1 VALEPQAHLRQW
13 RISLRLRLRPEGLA
27 LSSGLSGKRDVK
39 AVRIHEHGHVDTLR
53 YEDCPEPELTGPYD
67 AIVKLQAASI
77 NRRDIGNRCG
87 TTGSPAALP
96 HILGADGAGVV
107 AEVGRQVRNL
117 KPGDRVCLYPLRG
130 CGRCE
135 FCATDREFLCGARR
149 VLGDHEN
156 GTYAGYVKV
165 PAANCFPIPAGLTF
179 AEAAALPSAYVT
191 VWEMLMTHAE
201 LKPGEHVLIVG
212 VGGGIG
218 SAALQLAVGLGAR
231 VIATSASDEKLARA
245 KELGA
250 EQAINYKNSDVA
262 QEARRLT
269 GKRGVDVVVD
279 SAGGEGWVRSLAALA
294 RGGRL
299 VTCGAMAGAHPRT
312 DVTRIF
318 WNNLKIFGST
328 QGSRQAMG
336 SVIRFMENT
345 RAKPILD
352 RIFPLK
358 DAAAAQRRLEE
369 GKQFGKIVLEMDG

>member
-1 VALEPQAHLRQW
+1 
-13 RISLRLRLRPEGLA
+13 
-27 LSSGLSGKRDVK
+27 VK
-39 AVRIHEHGHVDTLR
+39 AVRIHEHGDADTLR
-53 YEDCPEPELTGPYD
+53 YEDCPEPKLTGPCD

-77 NRRDIGNRCG
+77 NRRDIGNRRG

-96 HILGADGAGVV
+96 HVLGADGAGVV
-107 AEVGRQVRNL
+107 AEVGRDVNNV

-135 FCATDREFLCGARR
+135 FCATARVVLCGARR
-149 VLGDHEN
+149 ILGDHEH

-165 PAANCFPIPAGLTF
+165 PARNCFPIPSGLTF
-179 AEAAALPSAYVT
+179 AAAAALPSAYVT

-201 LKPGEHVLIVG
+201 LKPGEHVLLVG
-212 VGGGIG
+212 VGGGVG

-231 VIATSASDEKLARA
+231 VIAISASDEKLARA

-250 EQAINYKNSDVA
+250 EQTVNYKNSDFA
-262 QEARRLT
+262 EEARRLT

-299 VTCGAMAGAHPRT
+299 VTCGATAGVHPRT

-318 WNNLKIFGST
+318 WNNLKIFGAT
-328 QGSRQAMG
+328 LGSRQAMAK
-336 SVIRFMENT
+336 VIRFMENT
-345 RAKPILD
+345 RAKPVLD

>member
-1 VALEPQAHLRQW
+1 M
-13 RISLRLRLRPEGLA
+13 
-27 LSSGLSGKRDVK
+27 K
-39 AVRIHEHGHVDTLR
+39 AVRIHEHGDLDTLR
-53 YEDCPEPELTGPYD
+53 YEDCPEPELTGPHD
-67 AIVKLQAASI
+67 VIVKLRAASI
-77 NRRDIGNRCG
+77 NRRDIGNRSG

-107 AEVGRQVRNL
+107 AEVGRDVNNV

-130 CGRCE
+130 CGGCE
-135 FCATDREFLCGARR
+135 FCVTDREFLCGARC
-149 VLGDHEN
+149 VLGDHEH

-165 PAANCFPIPAGLTF
+165 PARNCFPIPAGLTF

-201 LKPGEHVLIVG
+201 LKPGEHVLIAG

-218 SAALQLAVGLGAR
+218 SAALQLTLGLGAR

-250 EQAINYKNSDVA
+250 EQCINYKNSDFA

-269 GKRGVDVVVD
+269 DKRGVDVVVD

-299 VTCGAMAGAHPRT
+299 VTCGATAGTHPRT

-328 QGSRQAMG
+328 LGSRQALG
-336 SVIRFMENT
+336 NVIRFMENT
-345 RAKPILD
+345 RSKPIID
-352 RIFPLK
+352 RRFPLK